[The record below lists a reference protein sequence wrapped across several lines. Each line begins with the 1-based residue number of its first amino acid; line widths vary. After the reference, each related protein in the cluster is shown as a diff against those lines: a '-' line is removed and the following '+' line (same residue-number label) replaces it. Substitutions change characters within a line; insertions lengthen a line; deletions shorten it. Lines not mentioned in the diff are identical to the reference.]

1 MTAARRG
8 KRASVR
14 FVPRSW
20 GSAMQYHKGFIP
32 RRDRIFLGQK
42 EHLKWVMWV
51 EVVDGVIWDVAVF
64 HLRTLRPIFQ
74 KLGKELE

>member
-1 MTAARRG
+1 
-8 KRASVR
+8 
-14 FVPRSW
+14 
-20 GSAMQYHKGFIP
+20 MQYHKGFIP